1 MLQRDFNQ
9 PGDSSSQSTIPD
21 LFPDFERLLQTKI
34 EVSPPRPIPL
44 RAPQPPRL
52 WKLEIKSNEAG
63 GYNASLEFEDGTKVE
78 DTTVSPDPSLFEVR
92 AWLDRYR
99 ESFGE
104 TAGAATRVEVAQKL
118 RAAGEKMLPL
128 LFPPRLDAE
137 FTARFQNRPAQ
148 IHLSLPREWES
159 IPWEYLA
166 DEEGYYLPQVPLYF
180 SRAVKIE
187 TKPSRRGGT
196 LPPTSELPALALPLR
211 LLIVVSSPLD
221 LNEDMQLDSDREVRQ
236 IRNAL
241 AEAIRQGE
249 VVLELEDEANRE
261 RLKETLTRFKPHILH
276 FSGHGY
282 NTAQGLVW
290 EGADGNTKRK
300 DAPTAENPHQ
310 KVADPLDASAF
321 ADLLREQPQLRLL
334 VLSACRSAERGTGGA
349 FESVAEGL
357 ISRGVAPAVVAMQ
370 DSILDESGILFAR
383 HFYTNLSLGKAVE
396 VALAEA
402 RREMEASGPDGQ
414 RGLEWGL
421 PNHLTN
427 RPGAALFS
435 FDRLESFTPEVKRKG
450 FNLVKLGN
458 YFVGR
463 QPELRK
469 GRAALVGDQKRV
481 VIITGPGG
489 FGKSALAEKLLE
501 RTDYAFKT
509 VFGVD
514 CKRWQG
520 LDIFLTT
527 IATGLAEEGYH
538 QLLIET
544 LKKEQSL
551 ENKINAL
558 VEALNAGPHLL
569 LLDNFEDLLNL
580 NQDPYRPGGAK
591 AEQYSEAVN
600 LEGFLLELHKGLE
613 RGKLLITCRY
623 DFEFTPQDRGA
634 KEIEWLPLKKLSWR
648 EAEKIMLSNELGQ
661 LGRAQ
666 RRELY
671 DKGAQSPIMFDW
683 LAKEAASGKLAALI
697 AEMTRLNQK
706 FSDEFLLENLYQQ
719 LDPRGQALLRRGAV
733 YRKAV
738 PEEFWSRQ
746 QSKANLQP
754 LLRRSL
760 IYSEG
765 EAYQLHESVRQFA
778 LNKLNENQA
787 EFREAHLQ
795 AGQHFQYYAQN
806 TEYNFLDLLEAKDHY
821 LAAKAFP
828 DAAELIQDLFPALDR
843 AGLWRFTLGLLEE
856 LEHKLAESR
865 ADLPSNLA
873 AWQLIYRGLL
883 LNDLAGASK
892 AIPLYEAAL
901 LLAREAGNIQTEAA
915 VLGNLGNAYSS
926 LGDYP
931 KAIEYQE
938 KRLGIAKEIGDRLG
952 EGQVYGNLGVAYL
965 SLGDYP
971 KAIEYHQKSL
981 KIKLEIG
988 DRRGEGAA
996 YGNLGNA
1003 YSSLGDYPKAIEY
1016 QEKSLK
1022 IAQEIGDRLGEGQAY
1037 GNLGNAYDILGDYPK
1052 AIEYHGQ
1059 HLGIAKE
1066 IGDRLG
1072 KGAAYGNLG
1081 VVYLSLGDY
1090 PKAIGYQEKSLKIKL
1105 EIGDREGEG
1114 AAYGNLGNAYF
1125 SLGDYPKAIEYHQ
1138 KALEIDLEIGSKLGV
1153 GQDYGNLGVAY
1164 LSLGDYPKAIEYQ
1177 ENSLKIKLEIG
1188 DRQGEGAAYGNLGV
1202 AYDSLGDYPK
1212 AIEYQE
1218 KRLGI
1223 AKEIGDRLGEGQVYG
1238 NLGVAYLSLGDYP
1251 KAIENGVRSSLIM
1264 LQIQSPHIRQ
1274 VLNILKKVRGKIGLG
1289 ELERVAAEVC
1299 GRLGVEYAQYR
1310 QLLEQGGVFA
1320 ENSGQPGRL
1329 NEQLQGVAKT
1339 IGFALSGNEVALKN
1353 LTEQIL
1359 PQLERMESGFEKLA
1373 DFLHRLLAREIAPEA
1388 FQEELGALAETDRAI
1403 IALAFETARKATNE
1417 AESGDKQTENP
1428 GKDGLSEPH
1437 QQLALTIGQ
1446 ALRGNQE
1453 ARKLLEQLLPQM
1465 ENEESGFANLAGL
1478 VRLFLAGEQD
1488 QTKLQAAAANLDDTD
1503 RAIIQLAIQTAQGQA
1518 DPPPSPSSRE
1528 AEPQEQVVEQFI
1540 SLLIAAAGGNEEA
1553 REQVQPV
1560 LDTMAEDK
1568 NTRKLAA
1575 RLEMLLE
1582 GERNPESLTRGLSE
1596 NENALIRAIL
1606 EKLD

>member
-971 KAIEYHQKSL
+971 KAIE
-981 KIKLEIG
+981 
-988 DRRGEGAA
+988 
-996 YGNLGNA
+996 
-1003 YSSLGDYPKAIEY
+1003 
-1016 QEKSLK
+1016 
-1022 IAQEIGDRLGEGQAY
+1022 
-1037 GNLGNAYDILGDYPK
+1037 
-1052 AIEYHGQ
+1052 
-1059 HLGIAKE
+1059 
-1066 IGDRLG
+1066 
-1072 KGAAYGNLG
+1072 
-1081 VVYLSLGDY
+1081 
-1090 PKAIGYQEKSLKIKL
+1090 
-1105 EIGDREGEG
+1105 
-1114 AAYGNLGNAYF
+1114 
-1125 SLGDYPKAIEYHQ
+1125 
-1138 KALEIDLEIGSKLGV
+1138 
-1153 GQDYGNLGVAY
+1153 
-1164 LSLGDYPKAIEYQ
+1164 
-1177 ENSLKIKLEIG
+1177 
-1188 DRQGEGAAYGNLGV
+1188 
-1202 AYDSLGDYPK
+1202 
-1212 AIEYQE
+1212 
-1218 KRLGI
+1218 
-1223 AKEIGDRLGEGQVYG
+1223 
-1238 NLGVAYLSLGDYP
+1238 
-1251 KAIENGVRSSLIM
+1251 NGVRSSLIM